1 MKFKYSD
8 VYGGEMSIVM
18 WVRFDK
24 LSGWTI
30 LHDFG
35 NGADKENVMLANQSS
50 TPTTIEYSI
59 RLHKDHTK

>member
-1 MKFKYSD
+1 
-8 VYGGEMSIVM
+8 MSIVM